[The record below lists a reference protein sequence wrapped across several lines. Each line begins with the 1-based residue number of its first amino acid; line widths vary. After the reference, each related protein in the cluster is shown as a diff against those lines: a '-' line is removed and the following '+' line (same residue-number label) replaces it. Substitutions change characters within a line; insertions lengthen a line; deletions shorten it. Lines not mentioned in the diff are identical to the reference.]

1 MPDSPIIMTFDK
13 PHFQVKLHHDRLEVD
28 LKEGFRAELEKL
40 AEARPVLRDSLG
52 WVFQTIIPLD
62 VKLWEIEKVETD
74 HTGKMNLKIP
84 HRRDLHI
91 PLEPAESRQLAE
103 KLEQLIPIEKE
114 KEFQR
119 QKSYEAAMK
128 QREASEA
135 EAYRLPRKPA

>member
-1 MPDSPIIMTFDK
+1 MTFDK
-13 PHFQVKLHHDRLEVD
+13 PHFLVKLHHDRLEVD

-40 AEARPVLRDSLG
+40 AEARPALRSSLG

-74 HTGKMNLKIP
+74 QTGKMNLKIP

-103 KLEQLIPIEKE
+103 KLEQLIPLEKE
-114 KEFQR
+114 REVQR
-119 QKSYEAAMK
+119 QRSYAAAMK
-128 QREASEA
+128 QREASET
-135 EAYRLPRKPA
+135 EALRIPRKPA

>member
-28 LKEGFRAELEKL
+28 LKEGFRAEIEKL
-40 AEARPVLRDSLG
+40 AEARPALRASLG

-62 VKLWEIEKVETD
+62 VKLYEIEKVETAL
-74 HTGKMNLKIP
+74 TGKMNLKIP

-91 PLEPAESRQLAE
+91 PLEPAESLQLAE

-114 KEFQR
+114 REFLR
-119 QKSYEAAMK
+119 QKSYEEALKERDASKAMHF
-128 QREASEA
+128 
-135 EAYRLPRKPA
+135 PRRTA